1 MSKAKGTIPG
11 ARPLEQYDWRPAR
24 SKGPKT
30 IEDRRQSVINAIDR
44 SLRGEKGAP
53 RLEQVGPDG
62 KIVVRVIF
70 AGNVL
75 PLFDGKPYAEISG
88 DCVRQDLW
96 RSIKDEIRSGAVD
109 GAIEEIARKVSQS
122 LKRQSGTMLQAV

>member
-44 SLRGEKGAP
+44 SLRGTKGAP
-53 RLEQVGPDG
+53 RLEQVGSDG
-62 KIVVRVIF
+62 TPMIRVMY
-70 AGNVL
+70 AGQPL
-75 PLFDGKPYAEISG
+75 PVFDGKPYAAISR
-88 DCVRQDLW
+88 DCDRAELW
-96 RSIKDEIRSGAVD
+96 RAVKDEIRSGAVD
-109 GAIEEIARKVSQS
+109 GAIDDIARRVS
-122 LKRQSGTMLQAV
+122 LALERKRATMLQAV